1 MHSDTMVKI
10 KKNSDYVTPADAFRK
25 QEKKKQIE
33 RNKKERSFNKD
44 AIKKAHDDMNVL
56 RNEARC

>member
-1 MHSDTMVKI
+1 MVKI